1 VPRLLAGMTYTATG
15 FSNPVRVIF
24 QAIFR
29 PQLVEDTRETVA
41 VHFLTGIRRVRE
53 EEHVVER
60 LAYRP
65 VSRAVLWVSNA
76 LARMHHGRV
85 NAYAAY
91 GLLALLAALILARV
105 I

>member
-1 VPRLLAGMTYTATG
+1 
-15 FSNPVRVIF
+15 
-24 QAIFR
+24 
-29 PQLVEDTRETVA
+29 
-41 VHFLTGIRRVRE
+41 
-53 EEHVVER
+53 
-60 LAYRP
+60 
-65 VSRAVLWVSNA
+65 VSNA